1 MTTTVEDYDALLR
14 ELENCRIKNQ
24 TLIKHNDELK
34 LISETTMHENILL
47 KSQLVPELSPYH
59 FGHDLLTSLNL
70 PFCNTKCCIVMLD
83 SSGAR
88 QCKNN
93 RQATGLL
100 CTTHASSPKHVAE
113 KVNKAYA
120 TRCFE
125 RQAKVISASQTQSDC
140 VTAYTSAC
148 DDNNNT
154 ELRGHVTVPASITS
168 IGRFSSYGPSVFHA
182 GAAFSNA
189 PTTFGDNIACSS
201 IIDARGGIAV
211 SGFLSN
217 AAMTL
222 TDSGGGMALLA
233 APLHSTQDVHLQ
245 KELKV
250 HGNATFDTHVSVNG
264 TLYTKNL
271 HPSFNTFQAS
281 NILIS
286 PGGIIQFGEGGSSTI
301 SFSNAPDTGLF
312 NPVARTL
319 GVVAGGTEMVRVS
332 DTTVSL
338 LGDLVVSSNI
348 VPMTNAT
355 QYIGTSTMHFK
366 EAWIDELH
374 ISSNTLYIGDTPV
387 LCADNDAVSIRAD
400 PGQGI
405 TLTTTGDGETSL
417 VSAKGVNVVS
427 EGGVTMRVS
436 GPLGRVNIQSSGAGG
451 TVNLGAGKEI
461 VMTSPLTTISS
472 NMIVKGDMTVEG
484 TQLTLNTQTVTI
496 EDNIIVLNSGN
507 IHNGEQNM
515 RCFVDT
521 AGNCIVKCFSAT
533 CDNHAPA
540 CIGRLVEPAGDSWDA
555 GALHVNS
562 KYIDIDACLEMKQ
575 AVDVWL
581 DPERKDVNTLSVR
594 SPMGSG
600 KSTMLDALLER
611 VGEDK
616 TVLVVTYRQ
625 SLALEHKRKLVRRG
639 FVSYLDADVT
649 PQDLRQR
656 DKTPRVI
663 CQIESLHKLAKHTCM
678 RYLTSGFDIVVL
690 DEAESLLRHFMSPT
704 VVNPLSEIQGLAD
717 TLNATTTGV
726 VTMDATWG
734 SVTKDFLKQA
744 GLRNLLVINDYRSTE
759 NARTFA
765 ISKDEATWSAQI
777 RDDIIAGRNVVVVSL
792 SQERAMQVHK
802 AALDT
807 FDDPKDAAR
816 LCLLHTSKTADAVK
830 AMLIDVD
837 ALWSSKRVV
846 VYTPTISAGVD
857 FSTEHFD
864 RMYLYL
870 CPGSAAPMGALQMTG
885 RVRHLVDTDVRTL
898 VAKNM
903 RVAREATRQHL
914 THVDL
919 YQWLRWM
926 EGFSTCLDV
935 KHIPAIDGGDDHTLQ
950 ELSDGV
956 LAPLFATVAP
966 PTLKMTVES
975 YFLAEIYNA
984 SFDYV
989 SCFADLLEHAGHR
1002 MDLGTSYAAVS
1013 AARVH
1018 APPEGDMEA
1027 TSEFLMRVLKAQE
1040 QLDALTG
1047 VVHAPV
1053 LALAPDAVPV
1063 PAPAPDTVSGT
1074 DIPTAMRRKDLMD
1087 AIEQRVMAN
1096 DASEDDKFIMYLSRY
1111 CSAWG
1116 IDRVDEEFLMENK
1129 PGAVGSPKARLLS
1142 RLLCPILRP
1151 VRGADVH
1158 TTEHSGHLVDV
1169 ASPVAYVFEPDDDEP
1184 SSV

>member
-1 MTTTVEDYDALLR
+1 
-14 ELENCRIKNQ
+14 
-24 TLIKHNDELK
+24 
-34 LISETTMHENILL
+34 
-47 KSQLVPELSPYH
+47 
-59 FGHDLLTSLNL
+59 
-70 PFCNTKCCIVMLD
+70 
-83 SSGAR
+83 
-88 QCKNN
+88 
-93 RQATGLL
+93 
-100 CTTHASSPKHVAE
+100 
-113 KVNKAYA
+113 
-120 TRCFE
+120 
-125 RQAKVISASQTQSDC
+125 
-140 VTAYTSAC
+140 
-148 DDNNNT
+148 
-154 ELRGHVTVPASITS
+154 
-168 IGRFSSYGPSVFHA
+168 
-182 GAAFSNA
+182 
-189 PTTFGDNIACSS
+189 
-201 IIDARGGIAV
+201 
-211 SGFLSN
+211 
-217 AAMTL
+217 
-222 TDSGGGMALLA
+222 
-233 APLHSTQDVHLQ
+233 
-245 KELKV
+245 
-250 HGNATFDTHVSVNG
+250 
-264 TLYTKNL
+264 
-271 HPSFNTFQAS
+271 
-281 NILIS
+281 
-286 PGGIIQFGEGGSSTI
+286 
-301 SFSNAPDTGLF
+301 
-312 NPVARTL
+312 
-319 GVVAGGTEMVRVS
+319 
-332 DTTVSL
+332 
-338 LGDLVVSSNI
+338 
-348 VPMTNAT
+348 
-355 QYIGTSTMHFK
+355 
-366 EAWIDELH
+366 
-374 ISSNTLYIGDTPV
+374 
-387 LCADNDAVSIRAD
+387 
-400 PGQGI
+400 
-405 TLTTTGDGETSL
+405 
-417 VSAKGVNVVS
+417 
-427 EGGVTMRVS
+427 
-436 GPLGRVNIQSSGAGG
+436 
-451 TVNLGAGKEI
+451 
-461 VMTSPLTTISS
+461 
-472 NMIVKGDMTVEG
+472 
-484 TQLTLNTQTVTI
+484 
-496 EDNIIVLNSGN
+496 
-507 IHNGEQNM
+507 M

-540 CIGRLVEPAGDSWDA
+540 CIGRLAEPAGDEWDT
-555 GALHVNS
+555 GAIRVKS
-562 KYIDIDACLEMKQ
+562 RYIDIDACLEMKQ

-625 SLALEHKRKLVRRG
+625 SLALEHKRKLARKG
-639 FVSYLDADVT
+639 FVSYLDTDVT
-649 PQDLRQR
+649 PQDLRRR

-663 CQIESLHKLAKHTCM
+663 CQIESLHRLAKHTCM

-690 DEAESLLRHFMSPT
+690 DEVESLLRHFMSPT
-704 VVNPLSEIQGLAD
+704 VVNPLTEIQGLAD

-734 SVTKDFLKQA
+734 SVTKEFLKQA
-744 GLRNLLVINDYRSTE
+744 GLRNLLVVNDYRSTE
-759 NARTFA
+759 NARIFS
-765 ISKDEATWSAQI
+765 ISKDEVTWSAQI

-816 LCLLHTSKTADAVK
+816 LCLLHTSKTADSVK

-846 VYTPTISAGVD
+846 VYSPTISAGID

-935 KHIPAIDGGDDHTLQ
+935 KHVPAIDGGDDHTLQ
-950 ELSDGV
+950 ELAGGA

-1018 APPEGDMEA
+1018 APPEGDVEA

-1040 QLDALTG
+1040 QMDALTG
-1047 VVHAPV
+1047 VVTAPV
-1053 LALAPDAVPV
+1053 ATPAPDAVPTPVATPAPDAVPTPAPDAVPV
-1063 PAPAPDTVSGT
+1063 PTPVAGT

-1096 DASEDDKFIMYLSRY
+1096 DASEDDKFILYLSRY

-1116 IDRVDEEFLMENK
+1116 IDRVDEAFLLENK

-1158 TTEHSGHLVDV
+1158 TTEHSGV
-1169 ASPVAYVFEPDDDEP
+1169 
-1184 SSV
+1184 

>member
-1 MTTTVEDYDALLR
+1 
-14 ELENCRIKNQ
+14 
-24 TLIKHNDELK
+24 
-34 LISETTMHENILL
+34 
-47 KSQLVPELSPYH
+47 
-59 FGHDLLTSLNL
+59 
-70 PFCNTKCCIVMLD
+70 
-83 SSGAR
+83 
-88 QCKNN
+88 
-93 RQATGLL
+93 
-100 CTTHASSPKHVAE
+100 
-113 KVNKAYA
+113 
-120 TRCFE
+120 
-125 RQAKVISASQTQSDC
+125 
-140 VTAYTSAC
+140 
-148 DDNNNT
+148 
-154 ELRGHVTVPASITS
+154 
-168 IGRFSSYGPSVFHA
+168 
-182 GAAFSNA
+182 
-189 PTTFGDNIACSS
+189 
-201 IIDARGGIAV
+201 
-211 SGFLSN
+211 
-217 AAMTL
+217 
-222 TDSGGGMALLA
+222 
-233 APLHSTQDVHLQ
+233 
-245 KELKV
+245 
-250 HGNATFDTHVSVNG
+250 
-264 TLYTKNL
+264 
-271 HPSFNTFQAS
+271 
-281 NILIS
+281 
-286 PGGIIQFGEGGSSTI
+286 
-301 SFSNAPDTGLF
+301 
-312 NPVARTL
+312 
-319 GVVAGGTEMVRVS
+319 
-332 DTTVSL
+332 
-338 LGDLVVSSNI
+338 
-348 VPMTNAT
+348 
-355 QYIGTSTMHFK
+355 
-366 EAWIDELH
+366 
-374 ISSNTLYIGDTPV
+374 
-387 LCADNDAVSIRAD
+387 
-400 PGQGI
+400 
-405 TLTTTGDGETSL
+405 
-417 VSAKGVNVVS
+417 
-427 EGGVTMRVS
+427 
-436 GPLGRVNIQSSGAGG
+436 
-451 TVNLGAGKEI
+451 
-461 VMTSPLTTISS
+461 
-472 NMIVKGDMTVEG
+472 
-484 TQLTLNTQTVTI
+484 
-496 EDNIIVLNSGN
+496 
-507 IHNGEQNM
+507 M

-533 CDNHAPA
+533 CDNHAPV
-540 CIGRLVEPAGDSWDA
+540 CIGKLAESAGDEWDA
-555 GALHVNS
+555 AAVHVKS
-562 KYIDIDACLEMKQ
+562 RYIDIDTCLEMKQ

-625 SLALEHKRKLVRRG
+625 SLALEHKRKLARRG

-690 DEAESLLRHFMSPT
+690 DEVESLLRHFMSPT

-717 TLNATTTGV
+717 TLNAATTGV

-744 GLRNLLVINDYRSTE
+744 GLRNLLVINDYRRQ
-759 NARTFA
+759 RTRA
-765 ISKDEATWSAQI
+765 PSHIE
-777 RDDIIAGRNVVVVSL
+777 GRGDMERADPRRHHRR
-792 SQERAMQVHK
+792 QERRRRLAQ
-802 AALDT
+802 
-807 FDDPKDAAR
+807 PGAR
-816 LCLLHTSKTADAVK
+816 H
-830 AMLIDVD
+830 
-837 ALWSSKRVV
+837 
-846 VYTPTISAGVD
+846 AGVD

-935 KHIPAIDGGDDHTLQ
+935 KHVPAIDGGDDHTLQ
-950 ELSDGV
+950 ELSGGV

-1047 VVHAPV
+1047 VVPAPAPV
-1053 LALAPDAVPV
+1053 PTPVATPAPDAVPV
-1063 PAPAPDTVSGT
+1063 PTPVTGTVPTPVPVAGT

-1096 DASEDDKFIMYLSRY
+1096 DASEDDKFILYLSRY

-1116 IDRVDEEFLMENK
+1116 IDRVDEAFLLENK

-1142 RLLCPILRP
+1142 RLVRPILRP
-1151 VRGADVH
+1151 TMFRNQ
-1158 TTEHSGHLVDV
+1158 
-1169 ASPVAYVFEPDDDEP
+1169 
-1184 SSV
+1184 

>member
-1 MTTTVEDYDALLR
+1 MLDED
-14 ELENCRIKNQ
+14 
-24 TLIKHNDELK
+24 
-34 LISETTMHENILL
+34 ILL
-47 KSQLVPELSPYH
+47 VRS
-59 FGHDLLTSLNL
+59 
-70 PFCNTKCCIVMLD
+70 
-83 SSGAR
+83 
-88 QCKNN
+88 
-93 RQATGLL
+93 
-100 CTTHASSPKHVAE
+100 
-113 KVNKAYA
+113 
-120 TRCFE
+120 
-125 RQAKVISASQTQSDC
+125 
-140 VTAYTSAC
+140 
-148 DDNNNT
+148 NT

-189 PTTFGDNIACSS
+189 PTTFGANIACSS

-217 AAMTL
+217 AALTL
-222 TDSGGGMALLA
+222 TDSGGGMALLS

-245 KELKV
+245 RELKV

-264 TLYTKNL
+264 TLYAKNL

-286 PGGIIQFGEGGSSTI
+286 PGGIIQFGEGG
-301 SFSNAPDTGLF
+301 TGLF

-332 DTTVSL
+332 DTIVSL
-338 LGDLVVSSNI
+338 MGDLVVSSNI

-417 VSAKGVNVVS
+417 VSAKEVNVVS

-451 TVNLGAGKEI
+451 TVNLEAENEI
-461 VMTSPLTTISS
+461 VMTAPLTTISS
-472 NMIVKGDMTVEG
+472 NMIVKGDLTVEG

-507 IHNGEQNM
+507 IHDGEQNM

-540 CIGRLVEPAGDSWDA
+540 CIGRLAEPGGDAWDA
-555 GALHVNS
+555 GAIRVKS
-562 KYIDIDACLEMKQ
+562 RYIDIDACLEMKQ

-625 SLALEHKRKLVRRG
+625 SLALEHKRKLARRG

-690 DEAESLLRHFMSPT
+690 DEVESLLRHFMSPT

-837 ALWSSKRVV
+837 ELWSSKRVV

-870 CPGSAAPMGALQMTG
+870 CPGSTAPMGALQMTG

-935 KHIPAIDGGDDHTLQ
+935 KHVPAIDGGDDHTLQ
-950 ELSDGV
+950 ELSGGV

-1047 VVHAPV
+1047 VVPALVPV
-1053 LALAPDAVPV
+1053 PTPAPDAVPT
-1063 PAPAPDTVSGT
+1063 PAPDAVPTPAPDAVPTPVTGAVPTPVTGTVPTPVPVAGT

-1096 DASEDDKFIMYLSRY
+1096 DASEDDKFILYLSRY

-1116 IDRVDEEFLMENK
+1116 IDRVDEAFLMENK

-1142 RLLCPILRP
+1142 RLVCPILRP
-1151 VRGADVH
+1151 V
-1158 TTEHSGHLVDV
+1158 
-1169 ASPVAYVFEPDDDEP
+1169 P
-1184 SSV
+1184 SRRP